1 MKNKK
6 IYILFSIL
14 IAIFCFTIITKTLPN
29 DTYSAIKIGDYILHH
44 GVDFVEHFNFNDLT
58 YHNARW
64 LFNVI
69 IAFIYNN
76 FSFLGVYLFVV
87 INSIVLGLIMFNSLL
102 KRNKNIL
109 FSFIITLV
117 SLEFS
122 ANFLVARAQTISY
135 ILLFLEVIF
144 LERMLETNDK
154 RWIIG
159 LLISSVLLA
168 NIHTTVWLMSL
179 ILFLPYFM
187 EYFLSKIIKSK
198 VLYSSTNNFKLLF
211 ISFLIIA
218 CSGLLTPLGLLPY
231 TYMFKT
237 LTGFS
242 TVFILELQRANI
254 FRDFVLLLLI
264 IVYGLLFILR
274 RKIKISDIFMV
285 LGLFTMSLLAVRNIP
300 FLTIIGSICLSRL
313 IYDTLESFNI
323 KIDNITDYIYKNK
336 IIICLITIF
345 AIVISSIF
353 LYMHLYNNDYVDKT
367 EYPIKAA
374 NYIIK
379 NVDLDKIRLFNSFN
393 NGSYLEFRGIKV
405 FLDSRSEVY
414 CKEFNDTSILE
425 DWYNATYISQKY
437 KPIFDKYNFTHVLV
451 KRSEPLNVF
460 ISQDEDYKKIYEDEY
475 YVLFEKVE

>member
-1 MKNKK
+1 
-6 IYILFSIL
+6 
-14 IAIFCFTIITKTLPN
+14 
-29 DTYSAIKIGDYILHH
+29 
-44 GVDFVEHFNFNDLT
+44 
-58 YHNARW
+58 
-64 LFNVI
+64 
-69 IAFIYNN
+69 
-76 FSFLGVYLFVV
+76 
-87 INSIVLGLIMFNSLL
+87 
-102 KRNKNIL
+102 
-109 FSFIITLV
+109 
-117 SLEFS
+117 
-122 ANFLVARAQTISY
+122 
-135 ILLFLEVIF
+135 
-144 LERMLETNDK
+144 
-154 RWIIG
+154 
-159 LLISSVLLA
+159 
-168 NIHTTVWLMSL
+168 
-179 ILFLPYFM
+179 
-187 EYFLSKIIKSK
+187 
-198 VLYSSTNNFKLLF
+198 
-211 ISFLIIA
+211 
-218 CSGLLTPLGLLPY
+218 
-231 TYMFKT
+231 
-237 LTGFS
+237 
-242 TVFILELQRANI
+242 
-254 FRDFVLLLLI
+254 
-264 IVYGLLFILR
+264 
-274 RKIKISDIFMV
+274 
-285 LGLFTMSLLAVRNIP
+285 MSLLAVRNIP

-451 KRSEPLNVF
+451 KRIEPLNVF